1 MKLTVFGA
9 SGGIGGHLVDQALAR
24 GDEVTAVVRDAGRFQ
39 RRSPGLHVAEVP
51 DLSDVDTLR
60 LAVEGR
66 DAAVSGV
73 GPRSRK
79 DTSVASSTGIGIL
92 RALDLAGVRRF
103 VAVTAAPVAPAA
115 PDDGFLNRR
124 VVFPFFGWMLRG
136 IYDDLR
142 RLEDAMR
149 RSGLDWTAVRPPKL
163 TDGPLTEKYR
173 AVIGANVPRGFTVS
187 RADVAHCMLAALDD
201 PATIGQGVGVAK

>member
-9 SGGIGGHLVDQALAR
+9 TGGIGGHLVDQALAR
-24 GDEVTAVVRDAGRFQ
+24 GDEVTAVVRDATRFT
-39 RRSPGLHVAEVP
+39 RRSPGLHVVEVP
-51 DLSDVDTLR
+51 DLSDVELLR
-60 LAVEGR
+60 PAVEGR
-66 DAAVSGV
+66 DAAVSGI

-79 DTSVASSTGIGIL
+79 DTTVASSTGISIL

-103 VAVTAAPVAPAA
+103 VAVTAAPLGRV
-115 PDDGFLNRR
+115 PDGDSFVNRR
-124 VVFPFFGWMLRG
+124 LLFPFIGWMLRG

-149 RSGLDWTAVRPPKL
+149 ASGLDWTAVRPPKL
-163 TDGPLTEKYR
+163 TDGPLTGKYR
-173 AVIGANVPRGFTVS
+173 EAIGANLPKGYSVS

-201 PATIGQGVGVAK
+201 PATVGQAVGIAV